1 MKEGIIIVKISKK
14 EKDFLA
20 AHGLSFGWE
29 GELHHTDSRH
39 RRTYYMSET
48 QKAKQ
53 LLKNYRESITIK
65 SEE

>member
-1 MKEGIIIVKISKK
+1 MKEGIKIVKISKK
-14 EKDFLA
+14 EKDFLE

-29 GELHHTDSRH
+29 GELHHTVSRH

-53 LLKNYRESITIK
+53 LLKNYRELITIK